1 MSAVPETLK
10 FANDHG
16 LHTDDHGGGHHD
28 EHQDTGGNTLF
39 GFWLYLMTD
48 CILFASVFATY
59 AVLYMNTDGGVSG
72 KDIFDLNFVLV
83 ETAAL
88 LVSSITYGFALL
100 CAHKQQKAGTLLWL
114 LVTMALGCVFIAM
127 EVYEFHH
134 LIVEGNGPDGSAF
147 LSSFFALV
155 GMHGL
160 HVTAGLIW
168 MLVMVLEVLKRGL
181 GAQTVTRLG
190 CLSLF
195 WHFLDIVWVC
205 VFSVVYLLG
214 AM

>member
-1 MSAVPETLK
+1 MSIAIQ
-10 FANDHG
+10 AD
-16 LHTDDHGGGHHD
+16 LHLAHSAEHHVEHHD
-28 EHQDTGGNTLF
+28 EHHDTSGNTLF
-39 GFWLYLMTD
+39 GFWIYLMTD

-72 KDIFDLNFVLV
+72 KDIFELDFVLM

-88 LVSSITYGFALL
+88 LISSITYGLAMI
-100 CAHKQQKAGTLLWL
+100 CAKHQKKVATLVWL
-114 LVTMALGCVFIAM
+114 LITFALGCAFIAM
-127 EVYEFHH
+127 EVSEFSH
-134 LIVEGNGPDGSAF
+134 LIEHGNGPDRSAF
-147 LSSFFALV
+147 LSAFFALV

-168 MLVMVLEVLKRGL
+168 MLIMMVEVLTTGL
-181 GAQTVTRLG
+181 GHRSITRLS

-205 VFSVVYLLG
+205 VFTVVYLLG
-214 AM
+214 VL